1 VIKIEENNNST
12 IPIRSHS
19 RLLITLLGVYI
30 AFFIGVFVAKPY
42 FSLLNLS
49 LSGGVFLIFLW
60 FLQYKD
66 IAIFSIEKFFC
77 YLVFFTGFFGVAL
90 FPVDIGIFT
99 LFPYR
104 IFLIFLWFL
113 FGLHMLMKK
122 ERLFFSQSQIKWYL
136 AFLCFWLGYAVLSL
150 AWAISKEAA
159 VRNIIFLFMG
169 FSVIF
174 FSTYYFRAKKDLQI
188 LYNLWLTVFGILI
201 LVGFWEHLTG
211 CHLPVSAFFGETR
224 SRFMFM
230 PTGFFHNPNDYA
242 TFLTLSIPFGIGI
255 IRYSCKKYLRFFGL
269 CSILGAL
276 YLIVAAGSRAN
287 MIAVLFELIFIFIFI
302 LNLKRK
308 FKLVITVTICVILL
322 FAFLPNPIQE
332 FFSQTTGELNSVL
345 IQTKLMAGSIGARI
359 NLVRNGLLFIYSTV
373 GFGVGAGNAEY
384 YMAHFAQYYT
394 AGILNP
400 HNWWLEILIDYGIL
414 VFIGYVIF
422 YIGIIR
428 NLWKL
433 YHEKQT
439 KEEKMICEALL
450 VSLVGFFFASISS
463 SSIMAFK
470 PQWLLFAFAL
480 TYLNYF
486 RNSEGK
492 IYK

>member
-1 VIKIEENNNST
+1 MIKSKRFYFPSNLFQNQQKLLTVLLT
-12 IPIRSHS
+12 I
-19 RLLITLLGVYI
+19 LLGLLV
-30 AFFIGVFVAKPY
+30 GMLVAKPKL
-42 FSLLNLS
+42 SLLNLS

-60 FLQYKD
+60 FLQYKG
-66 IAIFSIEKFFC
+66 IAVFSVEKFFC

-90 FPVDIGIFT
+90 FPINIGLFT

-104 IFLIFLWFL
+104 IFLVFLWFL
-113 FGLHMLMKK
+113 FGLHILIKGK
-122 ERLFFSQSQIKWYL
+122 IVFSQSQIKWSFI
-136 AFLCFWLGYAVLSL
+136 FLCFWFGYAVLSL
-150 AWAISKEAA
+150 SWAISKEAA

-211 CHLPVSAFFGETR
+211 CHLPVSAFFGETT
-224 SRFMFM
+224 RFMFM
-230 PTGFFHNPNDYA
+230 PTGFFYNPNDYA
-242 TFLTLSIPFGIGI
+242 TFLTLSIPFGIGM

-269 CSILGAL
+269 CSILGAF

-287 MIAVLFELIFIFIFI
+287 IVAVLFELIFIFMF
-302 LNLKRK
+302 LLKLKRK

-332 FFSQTTGELNSVL
+332 FLSQTTGELNSIVS
-345 IQTKLMAGSIGARI
+345 QTESRTGSIDVRI
-359 NLVRNGLLFIYSTV
+359 DLVRNGLLFLYSTV

-384 YMAHFAQYYT
+384 YMDNFSKYNT
-394 AGILNP
+394 AGITNP
-400 HNWWLEILIDYGIL
+400 HNWWLEILINYGVFI
-414 VFIGYVIF
+414 FIGYVIF
-422 YIGIIR
+422 YMGIIR